1 MMARDLVYALRSLRR
16 TPGFT
21 AVVILCL
28 ALGTGA
34 NTAIFSLLDQVLL
47 RTLPIR
53 DPERLVVLHREIGR
67 FEGRSSADNNETVF
81 SAPMYRDL
89 RDRVRVFDGLIARSG
104 MGVTLTGAEAERTS
118 ADLVSG
124 NFFTTLAIRPGLGR
138 MLEPDDDQPHA
149 ARPVVVL
156 SGHFWMRHYG
166 GNPAALNAVLRVNGV
181 PLTVVGVIEGSFTG
195 MLRGNTA
202 DLFIPLGMRGQLDP
216 DSRTWA
222 DDRSTRFLNIF
233 GRLKDGMST
242 ERATAGLRAVYQPI
256 FADELSHLHHLSTRE
271 RDSLLRDQIQIRP
284 AADGINQLREQWQR
298 PLIAL
303 AAIAGLVLL
312 IACANISGLILARA
326 AAREKDVAVRLA
338 LGAGR
343 VAVGRP
349 FLLESV
355 IVSLAGAA
363 LGLAVARWSIIGLM
377 HLMPDGTNGF
387 LSTAVDGRMLAFS
400 LAIAVL
406 TGILAGLAPAFQ
418 ASRQEIGVA
427 LASQTRSLT
436 AARTGLRQVLVAG
449 QVTLCLI
456 LLVAAGLFTR
466 TLYNLSHF
474 DLGFRPTGITV
485 FSTAAGEAG
494 YSAVRSREFYRQIHD
509 RLAALPGVEAIAS
522 DSGGP
527 FMGSTHGSSAFLE
540 GDTESSR
547 PDREIYVDALS
558 PGYFSTLGTPLVSGR
573 EFADTDREGA
583 PAVAIVNETFAHQ
596 FFGAANPMGHRVRFS
611 PHEPWK
617 QIVGVVRNSSWS
629 DARETPN
636 PFVYVPW
643 AQQDRMPEI
652 EWYLRTRSGYDVAA
666 DVRRIVHSLDANVP
680 VDGLMAYQVKIA
692 DSVYV
697 ERLLAILAGVFG
709 GLATL
714 LAALGLYALMAWTLA
729 QRTGEIGIRLA
740 LGASTRDVAAM
751 IAREVG
757 RLVLF
762 GIVPGIVAALGAG
775 ALIESQLFGVTA
787 HDPVIFASAAL
798 VLFVVAALTALPPAI
813 RAARIDPAEALRCE

>member
-1 MMARDLVYALRSLRR
+1 MARDLIYALRSLRR

-47 RTLPIR
+47 RTLPVR
-53 DPERLVVLHREIGR
+53 DPERLVVLHREMGS

-81 SAPMYRDL
+81 SLPMYRDL
-89 RDRVRVFDGLIARSG
+89 RDRVRVFDGIFARSG

-124 NFFTTLAIRPGLGR
+124 NFFNVLAIRPTLGR
-138 MLEPDDDQPHA
+138 MIEPDDDQPHA

-156 SGHFWMRHYG
+156 SRHFWMRHYG
-166 GNPAALNAVLRVNGV
+166 GNPSALNTVLRVNSV

-202 DLFIPLGMRGQLDP
+202 DLFIPLGMRGQLDS
-216 DSRTWA
+216 DSRTWT
-222 DDRSTRFLNIF
+222 DDRSTRFINIF
-233 GRLKDGMST
+233 ARRKDGISA
-242 ERATAGLRAVYQPI
+242 ERATAGVRAVYQPI
-256 FADELSHLHHLSTRE
+256 FADELSHLHHLSARE

-298 PLIAL
+298 PLFAL

-343 VAVGRP
+343 FAVGRP

-355 IVSLAGAA
+355 MVSLAGAA
-363 LGLAVARWSIIGLM
+363 LGLAVAHWSIIGLLR
-377 HLMPDGTNGF
+377 LMPADNGNGF

-406 TGILAGLAPAFQ
+406 AGILAGLAPTFQ
-418 ASRQEIGVA
+418 ASRQDVGAA
-427 LASQTRSLT
+427 LASQTRNLT

-466 TLYNLSHF
+466 TLYNISSV
-474 DLGFRPTGITV
+474 DLGFRPGGITV
-485 FSTAAGEAG
+485 FSTAAGEVG
-494 YSAVRSREFYRQIHD
+494 YDAASSREFYRQVHD
-509 RLAALPGVEAIAS
+509 RLAALPGVQAIAS
-522 DSGGP
+522 ATMGP
-527 FMGSTHGSSAFLE
+527 FMGSTHGSSVVLDR
-540 GDTESSR
+540 DTEASR
-547 PDREIYVDALS
+547 EDAETDVNALS
-558 PGYFSTLGTPLVSGR
+558 PGYFGTLGTPLIAGR
-573 EFADTDREGA
+573 EFTEADREGA
-583 PAVAIVNETFAHQ
+583 PLVAIVNEAFARQ
-596 FFGAANPMGHRVRFS
+596 FFGAGNPVGHRVRFS
-611 PHEPWK
+611 PHEPWRE
-617 QIVGVVRNSSWS
+617 IVGVVRNSSWS
-629 DARETPN
+629 DAREKPN
-636 PFVYVPW
+636 PFVYVAW
-643 AQQDRMPEI
+643 AQEQRVPQM
-652 EWYLRTRSGYDVAA
+652 EWYLSTRSGYDVAA
-666 DVRRIVHSLDANVP
+666 DVRRIVHGLNANVP
-680 VDGLMAYQVKIA
+680 VDGLMAYRVKIA

-729 QRTGEIGIRLA
+729 QRTAEIGIRLA
-740 LGASTRDVAAM
+740 LGASTRDVTAM

-775 ALIESQLFGVTA
+775 ALIESQLFGVSA
-787 HDPVIFASAAL
+787 HDPVVFASAAL
-798 VLFVVAALTALPPAI
+798 VLFVVAGLTALPAAI